1 MAEKK
6 VKFDLIITVVN
17 RGYATD
23 VIQTS
28 RKAGAGG
35 GTIIYGRGSG
45 LHEDKKIFGI
55 PIEPEKEIVLTV
67 IEHDKTDEVLEA
79 IKKELKLDEPTKG
92 IAFVLDVEKVVGLK

>member
-28 RKAGAGG
+28 RKAGAKG

-55 PIEPEKEIVLTV
+55 PIEPEKEIIFTI

-79 IKKELKLDEPTKG
+79 IKQELKLDEPTKG

>member
-17 RGYATD
+17 KGYATD

-28 RKAGAGG
+28 KKAGARG

-55 PIEPEKEIVLTV
+55 PIEPEKEIILTI
-67 IEHDKTDEVLEA
+67 IERNKTDGVLEA
-79 IKKELKLDEPTKG
+79 IKQELKLDEPTKG

>member
-55 PIEPEKEIVLTV
+55 PIEPEKEIILTIV
-67 IEHDKTDEVLEA
+67 ELVYTFIVLEA
-79 IKKELKLDEPTKG
+79 INSVLYLDDPTNG
-92 IAFVLDVEKVVGLK
+92 IAFVLDVYKGVGFI